1 MKKLINE
8 NIPQK
13 GDLLF
18 YNVSKTKYEEDQ
30 LNFEST
36 LFNFMKNNEEEAILK
51 RKKTLLQRQRTLN
64 KSRIMLKEE

>member
-1 MKKLINE
+1 MKKLISE

-18 YNVSKTKYEEDQ
+18 YNVSKTKYEEDE

-64 KSRIMLKEE
+64 KSRIILKEE